1 MIHFEHIP
9 NDILL
14 YIEKLQQALHK
25 DDNVVFAYLFGGLAK
40 GAVSPLSD
48 VDIAIY
54 VNRVEDMVEYK
65 MKLFVMLSE
74 ILHTSEIDIV
84 ILNTAPESI
93 TGRILLNKKLLVDK
107 NPHKRHIYES
117 LTLRKYFD
125 FSIKEKQILF
135 RRYGIGR
142 YSSHP

>member
-1 MIHFEHIP
+1 MIHFDHIP
-9 NDILL
+9 DDILL
-14 YIEKLQQALHK
+14 YIEKLQQALQE

-40 GAVSPLSD
+40 GAVTPLSD

-54 VNRVEDMVEYK
+54 VNSIEDIIEYK
-65 MKLFVMLSE
+65 MKLFVMLSD
-74 ILHTSEIDIV
+74 ILNTSEIDIV

>member
-14 YIEKLQQALHK
+14 YIEKLQQALQE

-74 ILHTSEIDIV
+74 ILNTSELDIV

-93 TGRILLNKKLLVDK
+93 AGRILLKKRLLVDK

-117 LTLRKYFD
+117 VTLRKYYD